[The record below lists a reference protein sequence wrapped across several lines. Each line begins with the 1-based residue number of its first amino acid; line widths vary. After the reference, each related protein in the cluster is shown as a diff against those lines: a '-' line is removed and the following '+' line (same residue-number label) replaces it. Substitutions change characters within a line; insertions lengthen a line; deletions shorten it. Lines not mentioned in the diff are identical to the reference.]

1 MAEVPLAPSG
11 PIIVYVELV
20 GPRTSRTITMALD
33 TGAILTMIPI
43 ETALA
48 IGYDPATVTK
58 RVELV
63 TASGVELAPTLTI
76 DTTRCLGQAVRNL
89 EVVCHDLP
97 AQSPVKGLL
106 GLNFLRRFNVHLR
119 FLHSTLELSSRRS
132 KQDA

>member
-1 MAEVPLAPSG
+1 
-11 PIIVYVELV
+11 
-20 GPRTSRTITMALD
+20 MALD

-63 TASGVELAPTLTI
+63 TASGVELAPQLTVE
-76 DTTRCLGQAVRNL
+76 TARCLGQTVRNL
-89 EVVCHDLP
+89 QVVCHDLP

-106 GLNFLRRFNVHLR
+106 GLNFLRRFDVHLR
-119 FLHSTLELSSRRS
+119 FLCNTLELSSRRS